1 MHTCDN
7 TLASRQCQLS
17 QALKGLLYCTDRE
30 CLAAACR
37 SQQRLIAMVEHGPGV
52 FDTNIR
58 PVAASVHYHNI
69 VLYHQLL

>member
-1 MHTCDN
+1 MSVDKAKIQEETEQPSPLERNSRETLMHTCDN

-37 SQQRLIAMVEHGPGV
+37 VS
-52 FDTNIR
+52 
-58 PVAASVHYHNI
+58 SV
-69 VLYHQLL
+69 